1 MKCKKCH
8 KVDSV
13 WGNSNFFLILKKTT
27 ACEGQSFKVY
37 ASLNAIINHF
47 PSGKILN

>member
-1 MKCKKCH
+1 MSH
-8 KVDSV
+8 KWIVSGETQV
-13 WGNSNFFLILKKTT
+13 LVSSPKKTT

-37 ASLNAIINHF
+37 ASLNAIINPF